1 MWNLCLIAQ
10 AEKRRDT
17 ECLLGVALFSFL
29 LATRWAS
36 SFQNVGW
43 DCRHMSSW
51 LKCLFPVI
59 QAFAKLCDRPFV
71 SYKLLRAQKRFAN
84 FIVLVLIPLLVS
96 SHPDTWAGLLPRL
109 RTAQASYRSPRA
121 NTNRTPFQKTSIISS
136 KDHPGNRCQRA
147 DICSKTAVAP
157 QHLVSSMHALSFQ
170 PVWRDFLR
178 KWDW

>member
-1 MWNLCLIAQ
+1 MSTGCCFVFLSTCDKVGFKFPECWLGLQ
-10 AEKRRDT
+10 AYAIMT
-17 ECLLGVALFSFL
+17 
-29 LATRWAS
+29 
-36 SFQNVGW
+36 
-43 DCRHMSSW
+43 
-51 LKCLFPVI
+51 KCLFPVI

-109 RTAQASYRSPRA
+109 RTAQASYRSPGA

-170 PVWRDFLR
+170 PV
-178 KWDW
+178 